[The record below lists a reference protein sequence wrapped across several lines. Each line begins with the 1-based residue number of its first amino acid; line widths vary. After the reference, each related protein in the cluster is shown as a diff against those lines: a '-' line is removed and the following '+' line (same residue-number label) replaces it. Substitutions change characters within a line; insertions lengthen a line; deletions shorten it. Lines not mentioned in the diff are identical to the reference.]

1 MDEAQLQSLVQS
13 ANDQAA
19 AMLDLAKTL
28 KEKMGKEEKK
38 DRFGDAGK
46 VVKQPEMFCPKN
58 QKEELTQWQDWRL
71 GFRTWLFFAQEDY
84 RADLDKAEKSTTAID
99 FIDMTLEH
107 ALNDF
112 IASSLD
118 FFVDAL

>member
-1 MDEAQLQSLVQS
+1 MDEAQLQGLLQS

-28 KEKMGKEEKK
+28 KEKMGKEEKR

-58 QKEELTQWQDWRL
+58 QEEELVQWQDWRV
-71 GFRTWLFFAQEDY
+71 GFRIWLFFAQEDY
-84 RADLDKAEKSTTAID
+84 RVDLDKAEKSTTAID
-99 FIDMTLEH
+99 FIDMKLSH
-107 ALNDF
+107 ALNEF